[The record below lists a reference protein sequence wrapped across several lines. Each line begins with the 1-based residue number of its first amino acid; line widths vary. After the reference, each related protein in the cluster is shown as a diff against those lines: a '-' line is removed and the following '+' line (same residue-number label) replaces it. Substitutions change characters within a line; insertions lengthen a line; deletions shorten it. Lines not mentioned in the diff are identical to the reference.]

1 MFKRRLDRGRDR
13 VYTAFGRLGLR
24 YPLLIAVILAV
35 LTIIGAVLA
44 SQLTIRTSRVGLVA
58 EDNWYQSRMVEF
70 YASFGFPDSPIAI
83 IEGGTVEQRRA
94 TVDAY
99 VAALEQDELFRGRV
113 LARIEAEDV
122 AETLLAAAPGNLAAF
137 RSALPPD
144 VDVPAALER
153 GLEGVFGLLEAQ
165 LLGALD
171 GTIAVDPKDDADAR
185 LAQLGTLAK
194 ALDDKLAADAG
205 AGEGVDTEALLTALT
220 DGSGGGSGEGPSAL
234 PDAEALRER
243 GLDEK
248 GYFVSNDGLR
258 LLIVA
263 FPEFSGDEVA
273 DFQPTVE
280 RMRELAVE
288 HEHGEVSI
296 TLTGLPFL
304 VVDEQAAL
312 ASGMVQSSLATGLGI
327 FILLLI
333 AFRSIK
339 RSVIALLPILVGTV
353 VSLGAM
359 YLLFQT
365 LDPIT
370 SSFAAVL
377 MGLGID
383 FSVHLMARYDEDL
396 RHGRTRREALFSSLS
411 KAGPGVVTG
420 ALTTALAFLTVS
432 TTEFTSYGRMGVITA
447 IGLMV
452 GLATSLLL
460 LPVTLGRGDLDVK
473 ENPPHHLGNM
483 SRLAKLAR
491 SSPLLIIIGSVALA
505 LLGVVFTPS
514 FNPRFLDFLPRSWES
529 TQGLTTL
536 EKDGALTPWFA
547 WVTADDLDEARRHA
561 ESLRSMDSVARV
573 DSPTDLLPQLD
584 DDRLDKLRLDF
595 AGIERDPDWAKLA
608 AREPDPAALAKQVL
622 AVVDA
627 LDELTFA
634 AEQAGRNTASITA
647 TKQKFSDLRKRLE
660 STPVDSAST
669 TLDSIEDQ
677 MANVLGR
684 AWTAARA
691 VAARGHW
698 LTSDLP
704 DMFALRFVA
713 RDGSDRVALYVY
725 PAGNVTSGAD
735 HNAPARRFAEDLESV
750 DPNAAGQGVS
760 LHHHNDMIRGGFER
774 AAVFSFC
781 LVVVLLLL
789 DFANVRK
796 AVLALFPVLVGMGW
810 TVGVMALVGM
820 RLNVATIVV
829 IPLILGIG
837 VDAGIHMIHRCDINA
852 RTHAGRAKL
861 DEVMRGTGGAVVLS
875 SLTTILG
882 FMGLLFG
889 VHLGMV
895 QLGAAMVIGVACT
908 LVAGVLVLPALLLVL
923 DEAE

>member
-13 VYTAFGRLGLR
+13 VYVAFGRLGIR
-24 YPLLIAVILAV
+24 YPLLIASILAV
-35 LTIIGAVLA
+35 LTIIGGVLA
-44 SQLTIRTSRVGLVA
+44 SQLSITTSRVGMVA
-58 EDNWYQSRMVEF
+58 EDNWYQRRMVEF
-70 YASFGFPDSPIAI
+70 YESFGFPDSPVAI
-83 IEGGTVEQRRA
+83 VEGGTVEQRRA
-94 TVDAY
+94 TVDDF

-122 AETLLAAAPGNLAAF
+122 AETLLVSAPGNLAAF

-144 VDVPAALER
+144 ADVPAALER

-171 GTIAVDPKDDADAR
+171 GEIAIDPNDADAR
-185 LAQLGTLAK
+185 LAQLAGLAK
-194 ALDDKLAADAG
+194 ALDAKLAADAG
-205 AGEGVDTEALLTALT
+205 QGEGVDTDALLTAL
-220 DGSGGGSGEGPSAL
+220 GERPEAL
-234 PDAEALRER
+234 PAAEQLRER
-243 GLDEK
+243 GLDEE

-280 RMRELAVE
+280 RMRELAAA
-288 HEHGEVSI
+288 HEHDGVSI

-304 VVDEQAAL
+304 VVDEETAL
-312 ASGMVQSSLATGLGI
+312 ARGMMRASAATGLGI
-327 FILLLI
+327 FLLLLI
-333 AFRSIK
+333 AFRSFK
-339 RSVIALLPILVGTV
+339 RSVVALLPILVGTV

-359 YLLFQT
+359 FLLFQT

-396 RHGRTRREALFSSLS
+396 RLGRTRREALFSSLS

-460 LPVTLGRGDLDVK
+460 LPVTLGRGDLEAK
-473 ENPPHHLGNM
+473 ESPREHLGDM
-483 SRLAKLAR
+483 SKLAKLVR
-491 SSPLLIIIGSVALA
+491 SSPLLIIIAAVALA
-505 LLGVVFTPS
+505 LLGVVSTPS
-514 FNPRFLDFLPRSWES
+514 FNPRFLEFLPRSWES
-529 TQGLTTL
+529 TQGLKTL
-536 EKDGALTPWFA
+536 EDDGALTPWFA
-547 WVTADDLDEARRHA
+547 WVTADDLDEARRRA

-573 DSPTDLLPQLD
+573 DSPTDLLPELD
-584 DDRLDKLRLDF
+584 EDRLAKLRLDF

-608 AREPDPAALAKQVL
+608 ARSPDPAALAKQVL
-622 AVVDA
+622 GVVDA
-627 LDELTFA
+627 LDELAFA
-634 AEQAGRNTASITA
+634 AEQAGRDTASILA
-647 TKQKFSDLRKRLE
+647 TKQAFVQLRKRLE
-660 STPVDSAST
+660 TTPVASASG

-677 MANVLGR
+677 MASVLGR
-684 AWTAARA
+684 AWASARA
-691 VAARGHW
+691 VAERGHW

-704 DMFALRFVA
+704 DMFELRFVA
-713 RDGSDRVALYVY
+713 RDGSDRVVLYAY
-725 PAGNVTSGAD
+725 PAGDVTSGAN

-750 DPNAAGQGVS
+750 DPDAAGQGVS
-760 LHHHNDMIRGGFER
+760 LLHHNDMILGGFKR
-774 AAVFSFC
+774 AALFSLC
-781 LVVVLLLL
+781 LVVALLLL

-796 AVLALFPVLVGMGW
+796 ALLALFPVLVGMGW
-810 TVGVMALVGM
+810 TLGLMALVGM
-820 RLNVATIVV
+820 RINVATIVV

-861 DEVMRGTGGAVVLS
+861 DEVLSGTGGAVVLS
-875 SLTTILG
+875 SLTTIVG
-882 FMGLLFG
+882 FAGLLFG

-908 LVAGVLVLPALLLVL
+908 LVAGVLVLPALLVVL

>member
-13 VYTAFGRLGLR
+13 VYVAFGRLGIR
-24 YPLLIAVILAV
+24 HPLLISVILAV
-35 LTIIGAVLA
+35 LTIVGGVLA
-44 SQLTIRTSRVGLVA
+44 SQLSITTSRVGLVA
-58 EDNWYQSRMVEF
+58 EDNWYQRRMVEF
-70 YASFGFPDSPIAI
+70 YEAFGFPDSPVVIV
-83 IEGGTVEQRRA
+83 EGGTVEQRRA

-99 VAALEQDELFRGRV
+99 VAELEQDERFRGRV
-113 LARIEAEDV
+113 LARIGAQDV
-122 AETLLAAAPGNLAAF
+122 AETLLASAPGNVAAF

-144 VDVPAALER
+144 ADVPAALER
-153 GLEGVFGLLEAQ
+153 GLEGVFGLLEVQ
-165 LLGALD
+165 LLAALD
-171 GTIAVDPKDDADAR
+171 GEVAVDPKDADAG
-185 LAQLGTLAK
+185 LTQLGALAK
-194 ALDDKLAADAG
+194 ALDAKLAVDAG
-205 AGEGVDTEALLTALT
+205 EGEGVDTNALLTSL
-220 DGSGGGSGEGPSAL
+220 GGGQDAFPSAEEL
-234 PDAEALRER
+234 LER
-243 GLDEK
+243 GLDEQ

-273 DFQPTVE
+273 DFQPVVE
-280 RMRELAVE
+280 RMRELAAA
-288 HEHGEVSI
+288 HERGDISI

-304 VVDEQAAL
+304 VVDEEAAL
-312 ASGMVQSSLATGLGI
+312 ATGMMRASVATGLGI

-333 AFRSIK
+333 AFRSFK
-339 RSVIALLPILVGTV
+339 RSVVALLPILVGTV

-359 YLLFQT
+359 FVLFQT

-383 FSVHLMARYDEDL
+383 FSVHLLARYDEDL
-396 RHGRTRREALFSSLS
+396 RIGRTRREALFSSLS

-420 ALTTALAFLTVS
+420 ALTTALAFLTIS

-452 GLATSLLL
+452 GLATSLIL
-460 LPVTLGRGDLDVK
+460 LPVTLGRGDLDAHETPP
-473 ENPPHHLGNM
+473 ENWSGM
-483 SRLAKLAR
+483 GKLATLAR
-491 SSPLLIIIGSVALA
+491 SSPLLIVIGSVTLA
-505 LLGVVFTPS
+505 LLGVVFMPS
-514 FNPRFLDFLPRSWES
+514 FNPRFLEFLPRSWES
-529 TQGLTTL
+529 TQGLKKL
-536 EKDGALTPWFA
+536 EDDGAMTPWFA
-547 WVTADDLDEARRHA
+547 WVTADDLDEARRSA
-561 ESLRSMDSVARV
+561 ASLRSMDSVARV
-573 DSPTDLLPQLD
+573 DSPTDVLPQLD
-584 DDRLDKLRLDF
+584 DERLAKLRLDF
-595 AGIERDPDWAKLA
+595 AGLERDPDWAKLA
-608 AREPDPAALAKQVL
+608 AREPDPAVLAKQVL

-647 TKQKFSDLRKRLE
+647 TKQAFSDLRKRLE
-660 STPVDSAST
+660 TTPAASARA

-677 MANVLGR
+677 MADVLGR
-684 AWTAARA
+684 AWTTARA

-704 DMFALRFVA
+704 DMFELRFVA

-725 PAGNVTSGAD
+725 PAGDVTSGAD
-735 HNAPARRFAEDLESV
+735 GNAPARRFARDLESV
-750 DPNAAGQGVS
+750 DPDAAGQGVS
-760 LHHHNDMIRGGFER
+760 LYHHNDMILGGFKR
-774 AAVFSFC
+774 AAMFSLC
-781 LVVVLLLL
+781 LVVALLLL

-796 AVLALFPVLVGMGW
+796 AMLALFPVLVGMGW

-820 RLNVATIVV
+820 RLNVASIVV

-861 DEVMRGTGGAVVLS
+861 DEVLVGTGGAVMLS

-882 FMGLLFG
+882 FAGLLFG

-908 LVAGVLVLPALLLVL
+908 LIAGVLVLPALLLVL

>member
-13 VYTAFGRLGLR
+13 VYIAFGRLGIR
-24 YPLLIAVILAV
+24 YRLLIAAVLAV

-44 SQLTIRTSRVGLVA
+44 SQLSITTSRVGLVA
-58 EDNWYQSRMVEF
+58 EDNWYQHRMVEF
-70 YASFGFPDSPIAI
+70 YESFGFPDSPVAI
-83 IEGGTVEQRRA
+83 IEGGTPEERRA

-99 VAALEQDELFRGRV
+99 VAELEQDELFRGRV
-113 LARIEAEDV
+113 LARIGAQDV
-122 AETLLAAAPGNLAAF
+122 AETLLVSAPGSLAGF

-144 VDVPAALER
+144 ADVPAAFER

-165 LLGALD
+165 LLAALD
-171 GTIAVDPKDDADAR
+171 GQVAVDPNDADAR
-185 LAQLGTLAK
+185 LTQLGTLAK
-194 ALDDKLAADAG
+194 ALDAKLAADAG
-205 AGEGVDTEALLTALT
+205 VGDGVDTNALLIAL
-220 DGSGGGSGEGPSAL
+220 GEGASAL
-234 PDAEALRER
+234 PSAEELRAR
-243 GLDEK
+243 GLDEE
-248 GYFVSNDGLR
+248 GYFISNDGLR

-273 DFQPTVE
+273 DFEPTVE
-280 RMRELAVE
+280 RMRELAAA
-288 HEHGEVSI
+288 HEHGDISI

-304 VVDEQAAL
+304 VVDEQTAL
-312 ASGMVQSSLATGLGI
+312 ASGMLQSSLATGLGI
-327 FILLLI
+327 FLLLLI
-333 AFRSIK
+333 AFRSFQ
-339 RSVIALLPILVGTV
+339 RAVVALLPILVGTV

-396 RHGRTRREALFSSLS
+396 RLGRTRREALFSSLS

-420 ALTTALAFLTVS
+420 ALTTALAFLTIS

-452 GLATSLLL
+452 GLLVSLLL
-460 LPVTLGRGDLDVK
+460 LPVTLGGGDLDAHEAPSK
-473 ENPPHHLGNM
+473 QLGGM
-483 SRLAKLAR
+483 TKLAKLVR
-491 SSPLLIIIGSVALA
+491 SSPLLIVIGAVVLA

-514 FNPRFLDFLPRSWES
+514 FNPRFLEFLPRSWES
-529 TQGLTTL
+529 TQGLKKL
-536 EKDGALTPWFA
+536 EDDGAMTPWFA
-547 WVTADDLDEARRHA
+547 WVTADDLDEARRRA
-561 ESLRSMDSVARV
+561 KSLSSMDSVARV
-573 DSPTDLLPQLD
+573 DSPTDLLPKLD
-584 DDRLDKLRLDF
+584 DERLVKLRQDF
-595 AGIERDPDWAKLA
+595 LGIERDPDWTKLA
-608 AREPDPAALAKQVL
+608 AREPDPGVLAKQVL
-622 AVVDA
+622 GVVDA

-634 AEQAGRNTASITA
+634 AEQAGRDTASIHA
-647 TKQKFSDLRKRLE
+647 TKQAFSDLRKRLE
-660 STPVDSAST
+660 TTPPDTARA

-677 MANVLGR
+677 MADVLGR

-691 VAARGHW
+691 VSTRGHW

-704 DMFALRFVA
+704 DLFELRFVA

-725 PAGNVTSGAD
+725 PAGEVASGAD
-735 HNAPARRFAEDLESV
+735 GNAPARRFAQDLESV
-750 DPNAAGQGVS
+750 DPDAAGQGVS
-760 LHHHNDMIRGGFER
+760 LYHHNNMILGGFKR
-774 AAVFSFC
+774 AALFSLC
-781 LVVVLLLL
+781 LVVALLLL
-789 DFANVRK
+789 DFANIRK
-796 AVLALFPVLVGMGW
+796 SLLALFPVLVGMGW

-820 RLNVATIVV
+820 RLNVASIVV

-861 DEVMRGTGGAVVLS
+861 DEVLNGTGGAVMLS
-875 SLTTILG
+875 SLTTIVG
-882 FMGLLFG
+882 FAGLLFG

-908 LVAGVLVLPALLLVL
+908 LVAGVVVLPALLLVL

>member
-13 VYTAFGRLGLR
+13 VYVAFGRLGIR
-24 YPLLIAVILAV
+24 YPMVLTVIFAV
-35 LTIIGAVLA
+35 LTIIGGVLA
-44 SQLTIRTSRVGLVA
+44 SQLTIKTSRVGLVA

-70 YASFGFPDSPIAI
+70 YQSFGFPDSPVAI

-99 VAALEQDELFRGRV
+99 VAELEQEELFRGRV
-113 LARIEAEDV
+113 LARVGAPDV
-122 AETLLAAAPGNLAAF
+122 AETLLVSAPGSLAAF

-144 VDVPAALER
+144 ADVPVALER

-171 GTIAVDPKDDADAR
+171 GQIAVDPKDDADAR
-185 LAQLGTLAK
+185 LAQLGALAK
-194 ALDDKLAADAG
+194 ALDAKLAADAG
-205 AGEGVDTEALLTALT
+205 AGEGVDTDALLAAL
-220 DGSGGGSGEGPSAL
+220 GEGTTMSPGAL
-234 PDAEALRER
+234 PDAEELRKR
-243 GLDEK
+243 GLDEE
-248 GYFVSNDGLR
+248 GYFVSNDGER

-273 DFQPTVE
+273 DFEPTVV
-280 RMRELAVE
+280 RMRELAAT
-288 HEHGEVSI
+288 HEHDGISI

-304 VVDEQAAL
+304 VVDEQTAL
-312 ASGMVQSSLATGLGI
+312 ASGMVQSSVVTGLGI

-333 AFRSIK
+333 AFRSFK
-339 RSVIALLPILVGTV
+339 RSVVALLPILVGTV

-359 YLLFQT
+359 YLLFQS

-396 RHGRTRREALFSSLS
+396 RLGRTRREALFSTLS

-420 ALTTALAFLTVS
+420 ALTTALAFLTIS

-452 GLATSLLL
+452 GLVTSLLL
-460 LPVTLGRGDLDVK
+460 LPVTLGHGDLDVQ
-473 ENPPHHLGNM
+473 EQPPKQMGGMNK
-483 SRLAKLAR
+483 LAKLVR
-491 SSPLLIIIGSVALA
+491 SSPLLIVIGGVALA
-505 LLGVVFTPS
+505 LLGVAFTPS
-514 FNPRFLDFLPRSWES
+514 FNPRFLEFLPRSWES
-529 TQGLTTL
+529 TQGLTKL
-536 EKDGALTPWFA
+536 EDDGAMTPWFA

-561 ESLRSMDSVARV
+561 ASLRSMDSVARV
-573 DSPTDLLPQLD
+573 DSPTELLPELD
-584 DDRLDKLRLDF
+584 DERLTKLRQDF
-595 AGIERDPDWAKLA
+595 AGLERDPDWAKLA
-608 AREPDPAALAKQVL
+608 ARNPDPAALAKQVL

-647 TKQKFSDLRKRLE
+647 TKQAFSDLRKRLE
-660 STPVDSAST
+660 TTPAISAEA
-669 TLDSIEDQ
+669 TLDSIENQ
-677 MANVLGR
+677 MADVLGR
-684 AWTAARA
+684 AWTTAHA

-704 DMFALRFVA
+704 DLFELRFVA

-725 PAGNVTSGAD
+725 PAGDVTSGVD
-735 HNAPARRFAEDLESV
+735 DNAPARRFAEDLESV
-750 DPNAAGQGVS
+750 DPRAAGQGVS
-760 LHHHNDMIRGGFER
+760 LYHHNDMILGGFKR
-774 AAVFSFC
+774 AALFSLC
-781 LVVVLLLL
+781 LVVALLLL
-789 DFANVRK
+789 DFANIRK
-796 AVLALFPVLVGMGW
+796 SLLALFPVLVGIGW

-820 RLNVATIVV
+820 RLNVASIVV

-861 DEVMRGTGGAVVLS
+861 DEVLNGTGGAVVLS
-875 SLTTILG
+875 SLTTIFG
-882 FMGLLFG
+882 FAGLLFG

-895 QLGAAMVIGVACT
+895 QLGAAMMIGVACT
-908 LVAGVLVLPALLLVL
+908 LVAGVVMLPALLLVL